1 MEQQPRPSPGRRLRE
16 AWAAGALQVPGVF
29 NPLVAR
35 LAERSGFQAVYLS
48 GAALSASAGVPDVG
62 LLTVTEFADAARAIT
77 RATTLPLL
85 CDADTGFGEALNTE
99 RTVQLFEE
107 ARAALRTVLA

>member
-1 MEQQPRPSPGRRLRE
+1 MKDETGKQFRFILHPSSFILPKRAISIMEQQARPTPGRRLRE

-48 GAALSASAGVPDVG
+48 GAALSASAGLPDVG
-62 LLTVTEFADAARAIT
+62 LLSVTEFADAARAIT
-77 RATTLPLL
+77 RA
-85 CDADTGFGEALNTE
+85 
-99 RTVQLFEE
+99 
-107 ARAALRTVLA
+107 

>member
-1 MEQQPRPSPGRRLRE
+1 MEQQPRPSPGRRLRD
-16 AWAAGALQVPGVF
+16 AWTASAIQVPGVF

-62 LLTVTEFADAARAIT
+62 LLTATEFADAARAIT
-77 RATTLPLL
+77 RATRS
-85 CDADTGFGEALNTE
+85 EE
-99 RTVQLFEE
+99 RRVGKECRCRWSRYHKHE
-107 ARAALRTVLA
+107 K